1 MGCCVLGGTAKERGY
16 DLDPTA
22 GAVYQLLRDCHE
34 LVPGVS
40 ELEIE
45 ELCVGL
51 RPGTPDNLPVLGPGA
66 LRGLIW
72 ATGHY
77 RNGILQAPL
86 AAELVAGLLGGGR
99 PDEALLDACAPE
111 RFGEGVAPL
120 EPTAVGLP

>member
-1 MGCCVLGGTAKERGY
+1 M
-16 DLDPTA
+16 
-22 GAVYQLLRDCHE
+22 
-34 LVPGVS
+34 
-40 ELEIE
+40 
-45 ELCVGL
+45 
-51 RPGTPDNLPVLGPGA
+51 LGPGA

-111 RFGEGVAPL
+111 RFGEGVAHL
-120 EPTAVGLP
+120 EPTAVGLS